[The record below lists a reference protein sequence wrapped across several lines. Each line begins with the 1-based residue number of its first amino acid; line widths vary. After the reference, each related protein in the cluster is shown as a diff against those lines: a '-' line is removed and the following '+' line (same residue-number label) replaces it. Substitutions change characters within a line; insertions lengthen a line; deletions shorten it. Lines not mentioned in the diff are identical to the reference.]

1 MATSWSF
8 LPSYLTPQLVST
20 FMRGGKQVSRT
31 RNEKGQFTRGDFE
44 KLNIYAIIKQLMEQ
58 GRDIMKRAY
67 RYTEY
72 IDDRGNLMDS
82 TACAVY
88 VNGELVDDSI
98 VYANPYPESVAPSKG
113 KRQSYAFNAGMRGRE
128 AIDEWFNDNKH
139 IHNKK
144 NTIQLVVVAAMH
156 YGYYLETG
164 THGGQYRIKVISG
177 IADEIESQLKSIA
190 SEAGYKP
197 SLTGISGYSELI

>member
-1 MATSWSF
+1 MAKSWSF
-8 LPSYLTPQLVST
+8 LPSDFTPQFVST
-20 FMRGGKQVSRT
+20 FMRGGKQVRMT
-31 RNEKGQFTRGDFE
+31 RNKKGQFTRGDFE

-58 GRDIMKRAY
+58 GRDIMKHAY

-72 IDDRGNLMDS
+72 VDNRGNLMDS

-88 VNGELVDDSI
+88 VDGELVDDSI
-98 VYANPYPESVAPSKG
+98 VYANPYPRSVAPSKG
-113 KRQSYAFNAGMRGRE
+113 SRQPYAFNAGMRGRE
-128 AIDEWFNDNKH
+128 AIDEWFSENKH

-156 YGYYLETG
+156 YGYYLEKG